1 MSREKIA
8 QTLKRLRIESGL
20 TADEVGEKIGK
31 SGKTVNAWENNRGQP
46 DAEILIQLCDIYS
59 VDNILKEFIGEQS
72 EVLKLTQ
79 HEQDLILAYR
89 DNKDMQQAVDR
100 LLKIEQT
107 SIVKIAARNGTFEER
122 TVTDS
127 EKQKML
133 DEFNQMQDVED
144 D

>member
-107 SIVKIAARNGTFEER
+107 SIVKIAARNGTFEAR